1 MDAIVFGATGFVGRA
16 LIAELLTRGQRVA
29 AAVREDTLT
38 PWLAAQGIGT
48 AGLTVVGADL
58 TRPLDG
64 LPEVRDVYNAAAR
77 FAFGLGVAE
86 ARAVNVTGALN
97 VLEWAATLPGLRR
110 LVHISGYRVSASE
123 GRPDYGRLGA
133 YEASKFEADLA
144 VRGRARELGVPLTIA
159 NPSTV
164 IGPGQYI
171 GLAALVADLW
181 NGRLPVLPGGPD
193 VFLPVVTIDY
203 FARFLA
209 EIPTREAGV
218 DYWVLDEATPLLPDL
233 VRTIAD
239 HAGVRAPRRTVP
251 AGLVRRLPRRLTG
264 ADPETLS
271 FLSADRYPTASA
283 RAFAAAAG
291 LEMPPVAD
299 ALRRWADDL
308 VAARFGAAMPWLR
321 PYGYQAVAG
330 SRTWVMG
337 ERRRPAYVLL
347 HGLPMNADVWAP
359 LAAHLP
365 GDVLA
370 ADLPGLGRSGP
381 LPAGPIPPADIPSV
395 AAPSVAAP
403 SVAAPSVAAA
413 AVGTA
418 AVETRGHGRR
428 RAGAASRKASREA
441 STEAWLAELMGPV
454 TTRPVLVAHSLACGP
469 ALRFAVDHPERIAKL
484 VLVSPAF
491 LQRPAARL
499 TRSRPA
505 ALLARRMSPA
515 RLAGTLGLPE
525 GPAVSGAAADLRRPG
540 VARRVIAALRTA
552 HAERETS
559 RRLLARVTVP
569 VEIVVGSA
577 DPLVTA
583 VDHPVTEIPGAG
595 HHPQLTHPAE
605 VADAARRESRAR
617 VRARD

>member
-209 EIPTREAGV
+209 EIPTREAGE

-308 VAARFGAAMPWLR
+308 VAARFGAATPWLR

-381 LPAGPIPPADIPSV
+381 LPAGPIPPADI
-395 AAPSVAAP
+395 PSVAAP

-525 GPAVSGAAADLRRPG
+525 GPAVSGGAADLRRPG

-605 VADAARRESRAR
+605 VAAAARQEGRAR